1 MVAKEEFTYD
11 SRDNKSKIHAIRW
24 IPQKGEIKG
33 VLQIV
38 HGMVEHID
46 RYDDFANYM
55 AEKGIVVVGNDHLGH
70 GSSVGKDGEY
80 GYFCEKDGATILV
93 RDVHRLKKLTQKAFP
108 GKPYFILG
116 HSMGSFITRKYI
128 MEYGK
133 GIDGAIIMGT
143 GSKPISLLKWGVC
156 LTKILSAVH
165 GEKYRSKML
174 NNQAFG
180 SFNRQFLPARTEH
193 DWLTK
198 DEKQVD
204 AYERD
209 KRNQFIFTLN
219 GYRTLFE
226 LFIYIQKEEN
236 FVDVRKDLPIIFVSG
251 DKDPVGNYGEGVKK
265 AYELLKQIGYS
276 DLDIKLYENDRHEI
290 LNETDRN
297 VVYKDL
303 EEWIMQKITD
313 LKDCNNL

>member
-236 FVDVRKDLPIIFVSG
+236 FADVRKDLPIIFVSG

>member
-1 MVAKEEFTYD
+1 MVAKEEFMYD

-204 AYERD
+204 AYECD

-236 FVDVRKDLPIIFVSG
+236 FADVRKDLPIIFVSG

>member
-1 MVAKEEFTYD
+1 MVAKEEFMYD

-236 FVDVRKDLPIIFVSG
+236 FADVRKDLPIIFVSG

>member
-1 MVAKEEFTYD
+1 MVAKEEFMYD

-236 FVDVRKDLPIIFVSG
+236 FADVRKDLPIIFVSG

-313 LKDCNNL
+313 LNHCNNL

>member
-1 MVAKEEFTYD
+1 MIKKEEVTYD
-11 SRDNKSKIHAIRW
+11 SRDNETKIHAIRW
-24 IPQKGEIKG
+24 IPRKGEIKG

-55 AEKGIVVVGNDHLGH
+55 AEKGFVVVGNDHLGH
-70 GSSVGKDGEY
+70 GASVKQDSDRGYFCKKDGE
-80 GYFCEKDGATILV
+80 TILV

-108 GKPYFILG
+108 RKPYFILG

-143 GSKPISLLKWGVC
+143 GSKPVQLLKFGVF
-156 LTKILSAVH
+156 LTKVLSKIH
-165 GEKYRSKML
+165 GEKYRSKFI
-174 NNQAFG
+174 NNRAFG
-180 SFNRQFLPARTEH
+180 SFNHQVGSARTEH

-204 AYERD
+204 AYEND
-209 KRNQFIFTLN
+209 ERNHFIFTLN
-219 GYRTLFE
+219 GYETLFNI
-226 LFIYIQKEEN
+226 FIYIQKEEN
-236 FVDVRKDLPIIFVSG
+236 FVNVRKDLPVFFMSG
-251 DKDPVGNYGEGVKK
+251 LEDPVGDCGEGVKK
-265 AYELLKQIGYS
+265 AYELFKRVGYS
-276 DLDIKLYENDRHEI
+276 KLDIKLYEGDRHEI
-290 LNETDRN
+290 LNESDRD

-303 EEWIMQKITD
+303 EDWIMQQITNINNS
-313 LKDCNNL
+313 NNL